1 MKRFFYYFA
10 WSIGIGLII
19 YLGMKWEFQLKET
32 ASMNFNILPVVLF
45 SAIFPIVLGMLLRLP
60 QLFIEIKE
68 SKKWSFDWTKFLAVA
83 LPALLIVVLYILSYL
98 AIVPVVHFLL
108 IGGQTLVTVAGI
120 IFGYTLLDSFK
131 K

>member
-10 WSIGIGLII
+10 WTIGIGLII
-19 YLGMKWEFQLKET
+19 YLGMKWEFRLKET
-32 ASMNFNILPVVLF
+32 ASTDFNILPVVLF
-45 SAIFPIVLGMLLRLP
+45 SAIFPIVLGMLFRLP

-98 AIVPVVHFLL
+98 AIVPVVLLLL
-108 IGGQTLVTVAGI
+108 IGSQTLVTVAGI
-120 IFGYTLLDSFK
+120 VFGYTLLDSFK

>member
-1 MKRFFYYFA
+1 MKRFFYYSA
-10 WSIGIGLII
+10 WTIGIGLII
-19 YLGMKWEFQLKET
+19 YLGMKWEFRLKET
-32 ASMNFNILPVVLF
+32 ASTDFNILPVVLF

-68 SKKWSFDWTKFLAVA
+68 NKRWTFDWTKFLAVA
-83 LPALLIVVLYILSYL
+83 LPALLIVVLHILSYL
-98 AIVPVVHFLL
+98 AILPVVHLLL

-120 IFGYTLLDSFK
+120 VFGYTLLDSFK

>member
-10 WSIGIGLII
+10 WSIGIGLMI

-45 SAIFPIVLGMLLRLP
+45 SAIFPIVLGMLFRLP
-60 QLFIEIKE
+60 QLFIKIKE
-68 SKKWSFDWTKFLAVA
+68 NKKWTFDWTKFLAVA